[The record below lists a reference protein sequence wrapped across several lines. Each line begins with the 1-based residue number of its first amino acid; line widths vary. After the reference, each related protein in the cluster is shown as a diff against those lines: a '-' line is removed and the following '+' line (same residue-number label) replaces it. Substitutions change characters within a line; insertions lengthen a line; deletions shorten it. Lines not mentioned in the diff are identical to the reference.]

1 MEPELGQPR
10 GELGKGLGV
19 PNALGVRAFVD
30 GHQWIATATE
40 IPKKEEG
47 A

>member
-1 MEPELGQPR
+1 MELELGGPR
-10 GELGKGLGV
+10 GGLGKVLGV

-30 GHQWIATATE
+30 ANQSTSTATE

-47 A
+47 S